1 MVLEKTISETEA
13 NWTNQSGTQMEQE
26 ILYYYS
32 VIPLKFL
39 TYGKR
44 NNEKLLT
51 SEGL

>member
-1 MVLEKTISETEA
+1 MVLEKTIFKTEV
-13 NWTNQSGTQMEQE
+13 SQMEQE